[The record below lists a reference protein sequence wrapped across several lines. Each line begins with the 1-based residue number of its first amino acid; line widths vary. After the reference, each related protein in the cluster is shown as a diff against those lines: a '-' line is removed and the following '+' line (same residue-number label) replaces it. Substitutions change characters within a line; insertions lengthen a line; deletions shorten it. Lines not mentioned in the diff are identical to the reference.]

1 MTAVFLFCCCKIMLE
16 VKNMWIIFLVILV
29 VIVGAYIGMY
39 NSLVQLRTHGQ
50 EAWSQIDV
58 QLQRR
63 NDLIPN
69 LVNTVKGYSKYEAGT
84 LQKVTE
90 LRTAIMN
97 TDDRAEKMKESNE
110 LTGALKSLFAVSEN
124 YPDLKASQEYQQL
137 MEELTNT
144 ENKISYARQLYNSV
158 AASLNAKIQTF
169 PANIVANIHHFE
181 AMDYLKVPEEAKQA
195 PKVSF

>member
-110 LTGALKSLFAVSEN
+110 LTDALKSLFAVSEN

>member
-16 VKNMWIIFLVILV
+16 VKDMWIILLIILV

-110 LTGALKSLFAVSEN
+110 LTDALKSLFAVSEN

-144 ENKISYARQLYNSV
+144 ENKIAYARQLYNSV

>member
-1 MTAVFLFCCCKIMLE
+1 MLE
-16 VKNMWIIFLVILV
+16 VKDMWIILLVILV
-29 VIVGAYIGMY
+29 VIIGAYIGMY

-69 LVNTVKGYSKYEAGT
+69 LVNTVKGYSKYEAST

-144 ENKISYARQLYNSV
+144 ENKIAYARQLYNSV

-181 AMDYLKVPEEAKQA
+181 AMDYLKAPEEAKQA